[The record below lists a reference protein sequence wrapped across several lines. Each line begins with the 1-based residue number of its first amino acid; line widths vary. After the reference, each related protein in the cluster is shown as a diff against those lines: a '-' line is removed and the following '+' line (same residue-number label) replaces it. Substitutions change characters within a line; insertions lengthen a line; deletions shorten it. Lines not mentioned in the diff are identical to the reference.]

1 MKDFDQFLGKCIL
14 LAEDENCCSKL
25 IDRYLTVL
33 GFSDVLVATNLIDAE
48 KIAQSKIPDIALVNV
63 NLNEGFGFVE
73 LGRTVAT
80 RGIPVLFMSALN
92 LKETAMATR
101 GFELVEKPLS
111 LPRLKAA
118 LHRTML
124 RANSGKQPPLT

>member
-1 MKDFDQFLGKCIL
+1 MNDFDQFLGKCIL
-14 LAEDENCCSKL
+14 LAEDENCCFKL
-25 IDRYLTVL
+25 IDRHLTVL
-33 GFSDVLVATNLIDAE
+33 GFNDVFVATNLMDAE
-48 KIAQSKIPDIALVNV
+48 KIAHSKTPDIALVNV
-63 NLNEGFGFVE
+63 NLNKGFRFVE
-73 LGRTVAT
+73 LGRTLAT
-80 RGIPVLFMSALN
+80 SGIPVLFMSGLN

-124 RANSGKQPPLT
+124 RANYGKQPPLT